1 MTDAVGQS
9 VSSATCRQGG
19 LSLLNTCETAV
30 LQRDGGH
37 PPENSGF
44 QPPGPL
50 PLWLLTLPV
59 PRELQPHFLGT
70 APFCRKK
77 TEADD

>member
-50 PLWLLTLPV
+50 VISTSHLPRAAQLTEVTLLPC
-59 PRELQPHFLGT
+59 H
-70 APFCRKK
+70 
-77 TEADD
+77 